1 MIGFSGVG
9 RRGLIAV
16 IAGFALV
23 GLASWLGLRP
33 APAARNRP
41 AHNHP
46 KLFVEAT
53 GCPHRGDALKHGR
66 RSEELARLRADRYA
80 YDPRDGVRAVLRY
93 QEAEACYR
101 AAGEATGRA
110 RARHAI
116 AALTLRVNTDYAAA
130 RLNLVNALEQE
141 RWSVALGEIHRLL
154 RLTDH
159 LGRHEYV
166 EWLEKIIGRVAA
178 RASSAS

>member
-23 GLASWLGLRP
+23 GLASWLGFRP
-33 APAARNRP
+33 APAVRNRP
-41 AHNHP
+41 VHNHP

-53 GCPHRGDALKHGR
+53 GCPHRADALKHGR

-80 YDPRDGVRAVLRY
+80 YDPRDGVP
-93 QEAEACYR
+93 
-101 AAGEATGRA
+101 